1 MRAQMRFGKLMHMQL
16 DANLDLDAI
25 GAEEGK
31 AMVASRFRAWCVGIW
46 VPSHSRPICHLTR
59 RFVPLR

>member
-31 AMVASRFRAWCVGIW
+31 GMVASRFRAWCVW
-46 VPSHSRPICHLTR
+46 VPRLPVSFPHLSR
-59 RFVPLR
+59 RF